1 MNNKRL
7 AKVLHLAADKHLS
20 TGYKGKDKSYFSCDA
35 VRSALLNLNM
45 YETKEASDLFKT
57 LTRMGVRI
65 YSCSQFSEFQTEDN
79 YPTEQSQGARYL
91 WLKWAALMLEENAL
105 D

>member
-1 MNNKRL
+1 MDNKL
-7 AKVLHLAADKHLS
+7 MAKVLHLAADEYLA
-20 TGYKGKDKSYFSCDA
+20 TGDKYSDRSYFSCDA
-35 VRSALLNLNM
+35 VRSALLDFNM

-57 LTRMGVRI
+57 LTRMGVRT